1 MKTQVQSNSII
12 LVKELLAQNKLA
24 SIIFFFFI
32 LVCTTGFISPAI
44 ALLLGIVITH
54 FFGNPIAI
62 YSPKIIQW
70 LLQKSVVGLGFGMQ
84 LKHVVTAGSA
94 SFGITLVSIVSTLL
108 LGTHLGK
115 WFKTDRKTSHLIACG
130 TAICGGSAIAS
141 VAPVIRSTEKQT
153 GLALGVIFILNAI
166 ALFLFPIVG
175 HLLKLSQN
183 EFGIWSAIA
192 IHDTSSVVGAA
203 SSYGTE
209 ALKIATSVKLAR
221 ALWIIPISIFTALLT
236 SNKAGSIKI
245 PYFIFVFLGII
256 IVQTYFPV
264 PDFVNVKINSL
275 SKRGLT
281 ITLFLIGSGLTKEML
296 FKVGAKPLLQGS
308 LLWIFIASAFLLA
321 IMYFFD

>member
-1 MKTQVQSNSII
+1 MKTQLQSNSII
-12 LVKELLAQNKLA
+12 LVKELLEQNKLA
-24 SIIFFFFI
+24 SIIFFI
-32 LVCTTGFISPAI
+32 VLLVCTTGLISPAI
-44 ALLLGIVITH
+44 ALLLGIVVTH
-54 FFGNPIAI
+54 FFGNPMAI
-62 YSPKIIQW
+62 YSPKIVQW
-70 LLQKSVVGLGFGMQ
+70 LLQISVVGLGFGMQ

-94 SFGITLVSIVSTLL
+94 SFGITVISIASTLL
-108 LGTHLGK
+108 LGSFLGK
-115 WFKTDRKTSHLIACG
+115 WFKTDFKTSHLIACG

-141 VAPVIRSTEKQT
+141 IAPVIRSTEKQT

-166 ALFLFPIVG
+166 ALFLFPVVG
-175 HLLKLSQN
+175 HLLKLTQN

-209 ALKIATSVKLAR
+209 ALQIATSVKLAR
-221 ALWIIPISIFTALLT
+221 SLWIIPISIFTALLT

-245 PYFIFVFLGII
+245 PYVIFVFLGVI
-256 IVQTYFPV
+256 IVQTYFPI

-275 SKRGLT
+275 SKIGLT

-296 FKVGAKPLLQGS
+296 FKVGVKPLFQGL
-308 LLWIFIASAFLLA
+308 LLWIFIASASLLA